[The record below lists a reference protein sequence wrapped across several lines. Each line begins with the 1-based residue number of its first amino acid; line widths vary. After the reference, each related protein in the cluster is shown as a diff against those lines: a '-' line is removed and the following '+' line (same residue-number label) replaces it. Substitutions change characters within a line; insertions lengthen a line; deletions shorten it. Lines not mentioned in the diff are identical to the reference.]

1 MIRRACAAA
10 ALLAALLPLAP
21 GAQPADGAGL
31 LQQCNSDA
39 DACIAYLKAAADRY
53 RAEDADWFCPNN
65 DGDPR
70 ELRRLYLEWAAENPR
85 DLEKPVVEAVKAM
98 LADAFACSD

>member
-1 MIRRACAAA
+1 MIRRAFAVAS
-10 ALLAALLPLAP
+10 LLAALVPLAP
-21 GAQPADGAGL
+21 AAQPADGAAL
-31 LQQCNSDA
+31 LQQCKDEA
-39 DACIAYLKAAADRY
+39 GACIAYLKGAVDRY

-70 ELRRLYLEWAAENPR
+70 DLRRLYVEWAAENPR

>member
-1 MIRRACAAA
+1 MIRRAFAIAAT
-10 ALLAALLPLAP
+10 LAALVPLAP
-21 GAQPADGAGL
+21 AAQPADGAAL
-31 LQQCNSDA
+31 LAQCRD
-39 DACIAYLKAAADRY
+39 DGEACIAYLKAAVDRY

-65 DGDPR
+65 DADPR